1 MKMQQQRPEIF
12 RTSRGRDIP
21 IDTDHHR
28 FFQRTMER
36 FKSPESLL
44 GYIKGASTEIHG
56 GFDKVSSVENQAQT
70 DDIRSMSLRAYASRY
85 ISVLALLHSLE
96 QAGIRPKFRS
106 MLDIGTGF
114 AVQPRIM
121 KGIGAVTERA
131 VGLDI
136 VERGRNLPDAP
147 LTRNHRLFRL
157 YRFLDRYIERLK
169 RRPHESLSDLER
181 TILLKV
187 SSPRHRLHAMRGL
200 LLPSDIYTRY
210 PMVARPRLDEY
221 LVKDVF
227 DVEDQFDLV
236 TVFSSMAWFN
246 GRKLI
251 KKVSSLLKPGG
262 VFYMYCPS
270 WWAGN
275 NCCRIGGYFPYV
287 RQSLEPDDYR
297 RYVETFFPESAEAHI
312 AAYDYV
318 DHAHPTLADYADY
331 GYEAGLV
338 PVHIDYGISP
348 DRYSQ
353 KYGIQALGY
362 ALDDF
367 AGFRRAV
374 DTVHEHRQDVR
385 VQDMLAPI
393 ISITYVKANDA
404 SGDRAT
410 QLQSEEVRLNR
421 RYEAKGRMMAIL
433 KRLGERL

>member
-1 MKMQQQRPEIF
+1 MQQSRPETF
-12 RTSRGRDIP
+12 RTSRGREIP
-21 IDTDHHR
+21 IDADHHR

-56 GFDKVSSVENQAQT
+56 GFDKVSSEENKAQT

-85 ISVLALLHSLE
+85 VSVLALMHSLE
-96 QAGIRPKFRS
+96 QAGIRPQFRS

-114 AVQPRIM
+114 AVQPRIL

-147 LTRNHRLFRL
+147 LIRNHRLFRL

-169 RRPHESLSDLER
+169 RRPYESLSDLDR
-181 TILLKV
+181 AILLKV

-200 LLPSDIYTRY
+200 LLPADIYTRY

-227 DVEDQFDLV
+227 DVADQFDLV
-236 TVFSSMAWFN
+236 TVFSSLAWFN

-251 KKVSSLLKPGG
+251 EKVASLLKPGG

-275 NCCRIGGYFPYV
+275 NCCRIGGYFPYL

-297 RYVETFFPESAEAHI
+297 RYVEAHFPHAAEAHI
-312 AAYDYV
+312 AAYDYI
-318 DHAHPTLADYADY
+318 DHTHPTLADYAEY
-331 GYEAGLV
+331 GYQAGLV
-338 PVHIDYGISP
+338 PVHVDYGISP
-348 DRYSQ
+348 DKYSQ
-353 KYGIQALGY
+353 KYGIQPLGY

-367 AGFRRAV
+367 PGFRRSV
-374 DTVHEHRQDVR
+374 ETVREHRPDIR

-404 SGDRAT
+404 PRDRAA
-410 QLQSEEVRLNR
+410 QLDLEENRLNR
-421 RYEAKGRMMAIL
+421 RYEPSGRLMKVL
-433 KRLGERL
+433 KSFGARL